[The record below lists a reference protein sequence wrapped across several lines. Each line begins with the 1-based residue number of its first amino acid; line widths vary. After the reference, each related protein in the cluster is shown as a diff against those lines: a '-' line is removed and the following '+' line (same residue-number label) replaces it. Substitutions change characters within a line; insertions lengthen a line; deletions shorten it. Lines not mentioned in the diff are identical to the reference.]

1 MKTFIKD
8 MLERAI
14 KTAAQSALAVIGA
27 SHFIS
32 EIDWIKCL
40 SAIALATLLSVLT
53 SVSSFRFGDK
63 GTAGAVKIESEN
75 ENPPSM

>member
-1 MKTFIKD
+1 MKIFIKD

-32 EIDWIKCL
+32 EIDWLKCL
-40 SAIALATLLSVLT
+40 SAIAFATLLSVLT

-63 GTAGAVKIESEN
+63 GTASAVKIETEEN
-75 ENPPSM
+75 LPPV